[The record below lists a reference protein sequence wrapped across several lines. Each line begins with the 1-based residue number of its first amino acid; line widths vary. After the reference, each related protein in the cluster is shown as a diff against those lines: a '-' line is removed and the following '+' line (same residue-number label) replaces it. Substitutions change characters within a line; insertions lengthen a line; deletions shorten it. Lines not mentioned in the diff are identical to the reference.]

1 MAIPSYP
8 AEYKVPVWV
17 AVLVLSRDFLLL
29 LVALLMILSNSKKT
43 FPPTWAGKVTTVTQI
58 VTILF
63 VLCANLWDWPRPL
76 MLVAFGATA
85 TVTIYSGFDY
95 VYRVARHAEAPVA
108 SFPSPVERGDRAGAG
123 GES

>member
-1 MAIPSYP
+1 MPD
-8 AEYKVPVWV
+8 WL

-58 VTILF
+58 LTVLI

-76 MLVAFGATA
+76 PLIAFGATA
-85 TVTIYSGFDY
+85 TTTIYSGFDY
-95 VYRVARHAEAPVA
+95 VYRVARGSAAPVA
-108 SFPSPVERGDRAGAG
+108 SFPSPVERGGRAEAG